1 MRTARLARERS
12 PGDSSASARSAWSA
26 PRSNLASSDRA
37 SCGVRP
43 AWTRTRS
50 SRLTPPGPPG
60 GRRDGVGGEGVAG
73 LAEVAHDHA
82 GAEAGVAG
90 VGGQLA
96 GEQAQQGG
104 LAGAVRAGDGEA
116 VLPGDLEVHGPEP
129 ETAEPDPR
137 TGEGRDDVAAA
148 ARGPERHPQLLALPG
163 LLGSAEPLDPALQRL
178 GGGGG
183 RGGPVPAPG
192 RQGLVVVG
200 GPIAAAADAPF
211 LAAADGRLQPRTLLL
226 GLLESG
232 VDLLPTAATLLDVG
246 VVAAAVLAETVADQV
261 QLGHPRGGGRQ
272 ERPVVA
278 HQHDPAADPAPG
290 PGGGPL
296 ADQETFQ
303 PVEPGEVEVVGRLV
317 EQEHVEAGEQDGGQ
331 A

>member
-60 GRRDGVGGEGVAG
+60 GWRPPRAAEPAPAEPGVP
-73 LAEVAHDHA
+73 
-82 GAEAGVAG
+82 G

-148 ARGPERHPQLLALPG
+148 ARGPERHPQLPALPG

-200 GPIAAAADAPF
+200 DPIAAAADAPF

-232 VDLLPTAATLLDVG
+232 VD
-246 VVAAAVLAETVADQV
+246 
-261 QLGHPRGGGRQ
+261 
-272 ERPVVA
+272 
-278 HQHDPAADPAPG
+278 
-290 PGGGPL
+290 
-296 ADQETFQ
+296 
-303 PVEPGEVEVVGRLV
+303 
-317 EQEHVEAGEQDGGQ
+317 
-331 A
+331 